1 MKFFEG
7 EGNTEMSEGE
17 QMMPNVTCSSA
28 NSLTNLAKLLY
39 HNYITQQQNA
49 KSNGGL
55 TADKNSFRIK

>member
-7 EGNTEMSEGE
+7 EGITEMSERE
-17 QMMPNVTCSSA
+17 QMMLNVTCSCA
-28 NSLTNLAKLLY
+28 FSLTKLAKLMY

-55 TADKNSFRIK
+55 TADKNSFRNK